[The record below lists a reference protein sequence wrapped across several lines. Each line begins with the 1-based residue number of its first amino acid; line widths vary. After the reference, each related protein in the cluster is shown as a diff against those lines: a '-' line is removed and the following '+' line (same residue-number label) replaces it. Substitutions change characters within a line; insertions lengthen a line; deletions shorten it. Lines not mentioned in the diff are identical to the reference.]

1 MKTSSEVATLVGIKR
16 QRIQEYE
23 KAGIALKPKIKN
35 NRGYWMYGEAE
46 IERLWQIKFYQ
57 ELKLEVPEIKAIFS
71 NPNYNKHDEI
81 ENLIAGLEQKK
92 KELESMIEI
101 ARAYNEM
108 DVLPSDFFYK
118 SGNLEN
124 FPYEMV
130 VPLIGKFLK
139 LFNAENVKETFQE
152 QLMVDWP
159 TDNDC
164 KQWFNA
170 LKEII
175 MAYKNKIP
183 YKNEPVQK
191 QVEIMET
198 LDAKVFPYSQIK
210 RTLRLQTIIAAV
222 FKGGLEEDF
231 GKECYKYVKDT
242 INYYYDYKIR
252 HLGKRTDEILQ
263 IPVIKIFLNIN
274 QLARNRFTTG
284 STEVQ
289 SEIGQL
295 YKMLDELGAFSK
307 TAQLEFLNSLA
318 DSIGC
323 KSTRKVFDND
333 REHGI
338 CWFISRAIQIY
349 CKHQQEAMTEE
360 GESDE

>member
-1 MKTSSEVATLVGIKR
+1 MKSLSEVATLVGLIR
-16 QRIQEYE
+16 QRIQDYE
-23 KAGIALKPKIKN
+23 KIGIAFKPTHKDDH
-35 NRGYWMYGEAE
+35 GYWRYGERE

-57 ELKLEVPEIKAIFS
+57 ELDFRVPDIKKIFDD
-71 NPNYNKHDEI
+71 PNYNKHDAI
-81 ENLIAGLEQKK
+81 EAQIIELEKK
-92 KELESMIEI
+92 KKKLESMIEI

-139 LFNAENVKETFQE
+139 LFYAENVKETFQE

-170 LKEII
+170 LNEII
-175 MAYKNKIP
+175 KAYKNKTP
-183 YKNEPVQK
+183 YNSDPVQK
-191 QVEIMET
+191 QVEIMEI
-198 LDAKVFPYSQIK
+198 LDAKVFPCSRIK
-210 RTLRLQTIIAAV
+210 RALRLQTIIMAV
-222 FKGGLEEDF
+222 FKDGLEEDL
-231 GKECYKYVKDT
+231 GEECYRYVKDT
-242 INYYYDYKIR
+242 INYYYDYKIKR
-252 HLGKRTDEILQ
+252 LGERTDELLQ
-263 IPVIKIFLNIN
+263 IPAIKIFLNIDK
-274 QLARNRFTTG
+274 LARNRFTTG

-295 YKMLDELGAFSK
+295 HKMLDELGAFTK
-307 TAQLEFLNSLA
+307 PAQLELLNSIA

-323 KSTRKVFDND
+323 ESTRKVFDNG
-333 REHGI
+333 RERGI
-338 CWFISRAIQIY
+338 FWFISRAIQIY
-349 CKHQQEAMTEE
+349 CKHQQEAMTEK
-360 GESDE
+360 GESNE